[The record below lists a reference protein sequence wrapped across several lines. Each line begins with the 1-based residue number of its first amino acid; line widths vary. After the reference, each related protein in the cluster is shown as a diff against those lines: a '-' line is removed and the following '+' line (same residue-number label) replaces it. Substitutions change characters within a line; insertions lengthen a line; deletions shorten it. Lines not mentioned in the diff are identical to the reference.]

1 MWNFQYNELFSTH
14 VEKEQIVLPGNHV
27 KIYDNVFDGGY
38 SYCVYQS
45 NNNYK
50 MYILQLGKGIIYEP
64 NINDRSYNHLRMP
77 NIYNMSESEFINKA
91 EINEISV
98 SLV

>member
-1 MWNFQYNELFSTH
+1 
-14 VEKEQIVLPGNHV
+14 
-27 KIYDNVFDGGY
+27 
-38 SYCVYQS
+38 
-45 NNNYK
+45 